1 MQWKKKVKIYIYD
14 NLGICR
20 VIICFTIGLR
30 LIFFKFLKSGN
41 LIKNLK
47 EYQSVQNHIKVSKI
61 SQNQMFIPVILFWV
75 IKVVKK
81 GVLWEQ
87 KFTFSLGLCRRGLKV
102 NFLGDFWGKKRKILS
117 QKKLWLKV
125 NIEKCKV
132 CFFNTFLI
140 FFLVKKILRE

>member
-81 GVLWEQ
+81 GVL
-87 KFTFSLGLCRRGLKV
+87 
-102 NFLGDFWGKKRKILS
+102 
-117 QKKLWLKV
+117 
-125 NIEKCKV
+125 
-132 CFFNTFLI
+132 
-140 FFLVKKILRE
+140 